1 MKYLKKFNEELKPST
16 YRRAASKL
24 KKMGGFNIDRAKN
37 LTDWAEKREAD
48 DSIIKW
54 EKNIEEFSKFG
65 KFKLNIA
72 NKFTGDFYLDLNF
85 SRDSFLDE
93 YAPIGEGDDEDYVR
107 LGFFIGAIPVDEET
121 RVKTLEI
128 VTEDDFS
135 NGFIWSNMLSIEL
148 KIIPGSYEITDIS
161 IEDYDVELT
170 GGVELADR
178 ASAGRLRS
186 LLVSLFENPNLNYP
200 SGYNDYEYFYE
211 MFESLILAGA
221 GLSSDL
227 GMTMEQLAEYI
238 KKFPASKL
246 IKK

>member
-1 MKYLKKFNEELKPST
+1 MKYLKKFNEELNPNT

-54 EKNIEEFSKFG
+54 KKNIEEFSKFG

-72 NKFTGDFYLDLNF
+72 NKFTGDFYLYLNF

-93 YAPIGEGDDEDYVR
+93 YAPVEEGGEYELR

-121 RVKTLEI
+121 RVKTLETVI
-128 VTEDDFS
+128 EDDFG
-135 NGFIWSNMLSIEL
+135 NGFIWSNMLSIGL
-148 KIIPGSYEITDIS
+148 KIIPGSYEITDMAL
-161 IEDYDVELT
+161 EDYDEELT

-200 SGYNDYEYFYE
+200 SGYNDHDYFYE
-211 MFESLILAGA
+211 MFESVILAGG

-238 KKFPASKL
+238 KKFPASEL

>member
-72 NKFTGDFYLDLNF
+72 NKFTGDFYLDLSF
-85 SRDSFLDE
+85 DRDSFLDE
-93 YAPIGEGDDEDYVR
+93 YGSIEEGDYEIR
-107 LGFFIGAIPVDEET
+107 LGFFVGAIPVDEET
-121 RVKTLEI
+121 RVKTLET
-128 VTEDDFS
+128 VSEDDFG
-135 NGFIWSNMLSIEL
+135 NGFIWSNILSFEI
-148 KIIPGSYEITDIS
+148 KIMSGSYEISDLS
-161 IEDYDVELT
+161 FEDYDEGLT

-178 ASAGRLRS
+178 ASAGKLRS

-200 SGYNDYEYFYE
+200 SGYNDFDYFYE

-227 GMTMEQLAEYI
+227 GMSMEQLAGYV
-238 KKFPASKL
+238 KKFPASEL
-246 IKK
+246 IANKE

>member
-1 MKYLKKFNEELKPST
+1 MKYLKKFNEELNPST

-24 KKMGGFNIDRAKN
+24 KKLGGFNIDVAKN

-48 DSIIKW
+48 ESIIKW

-93 YAPIGEGDDEDYVR
+93 YAPIGEGDDEYYVG

-135 NGFIWSNMLSIEL
+135 NGFIWSNMLSIGL

-200 SGYNDYEYFYE
+200 SGYNDYDYFYE
-211 MFESLILAGA
+211 MFESVILAGG

-227 GMTMEQLAEYI
+227 GMKMEEIAEYI
-238 KKFPASKL
+238 KKFPAREL
-246 IKK
+246 INK

>member
-1 MKYLKKFNEELKPST
+1 MKYLKKFNEELRPST

-54 EKNIEEFSKFG
+54 KKNIEEFSKFG

-93 YAPIGEGDDEDYVR
+93 YSPIGEGEGEYEVR

-121 RVKTLEI
+121 RVKTLESVI
-128 VTEDDFS
+128 EDDFG
-135 NGFIWSNMLSIEL
+135 NGFIWSNMLSIGL
-148 KIIPGSYEITDIS
+148 KIIPGSYEITDIAL
-161 IEDYDVELT
+161 EDYDEELT

-200 SGYNDYEYFYE
+200 SGYNDYDYFYE
-211 MFESLILAGA
+211 MFESVILAGG

-227 GMTMEQLAEYI
+227 GMKMEEIAEYI
-238 KKFPASKL
+238 KKFPARELTNK
-246 IKK
+246 